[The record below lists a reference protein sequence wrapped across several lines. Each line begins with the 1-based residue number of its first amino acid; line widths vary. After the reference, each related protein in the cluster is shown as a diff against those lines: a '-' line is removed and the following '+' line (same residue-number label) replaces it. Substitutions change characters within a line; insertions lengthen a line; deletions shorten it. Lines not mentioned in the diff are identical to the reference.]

1 VNPADDLA
9 ALARV
14 TASLVVVVVLA
25 VLVARLARRAGTRG
39 PGVGVRVV
47 DRAGLSREA
56 AVAVVEV
63 GGRALV
69 LGVTSHTVSVLTEL
83 DPEQLEAA
91 RVRPEPGATEPA
103 GPGPATGMPWRS
115 PRLQVPG
122 RPRRTVRA
130 PVPPPA
136 VLRRRT
142 DVEPEPPI
150 LGAPPPGAP
159 HVATPPAARTT
170 RTTPVTPAGTGA
182 ALDPR
187 TWRHGLDALRD
198 LTVRR

>member
-1 VNPADDLA
+1 MNAADDLA

-14 TASLVVVVVLA
+14 TASLVVVVALA
-25 VLVARLARRAGTRG
+25 VLVARLTRRAGTRG
-39 PGVGVRVV
+39 PGIGVRVV

-56 AVAVVEV
+56 TVAVVEV

-69 LGVTSHTVSVLTEL
+69 LGVTSHGVSVLTEL

-91 RVRPEPGATEPA
+91 RARPDPDGSEPA
-103 GPGPATGMPWRS
+103 AGVAWRM
-115 PRLQVPG
+115 PRLQVPP

-142 DVEPEPPI
+142 DVEPEPPA
-150 LGAPPPGAP
+150 APSPAVSPAAP
-159 HVATPPAARTT
+159 TTAAPPAA
-170 RTTPVTPAGTGA
+170 PPSPAGTGA
-182 ALDPR
+182 VLDPR
-187 TWRHGLDALRD
+187 TWRQGLDALRD

>member
-1 VNPADDLA
+1 MTATDDLA
-9 ALARV
+9 TLARV

-25 VLVARLARRAGTRG
+25 VLAARLARRAGTRG

-83 DPEQLEAA
+83 DPEQLETARARPDAA
-91 RVRPEPGATEPA
+91 EPA
-103 GPGPATGMPWRS
+103 VRVPWQL
-115 PRLQVPG
+115 PRLPAGLPG
-122 RPRRTVRA
+122 WQLPTRSRRTVRG

-142 DVEPEPPI
+142 DLEPEPPV
-150 LGAPPPGAP
+150 LGAPPP
-159 HVATPPAARTT
+159 VAPPA
-170 RTTPVTPAGTGA
+170 PPSGSGA
-182 ALDPR
+182 VLDPR